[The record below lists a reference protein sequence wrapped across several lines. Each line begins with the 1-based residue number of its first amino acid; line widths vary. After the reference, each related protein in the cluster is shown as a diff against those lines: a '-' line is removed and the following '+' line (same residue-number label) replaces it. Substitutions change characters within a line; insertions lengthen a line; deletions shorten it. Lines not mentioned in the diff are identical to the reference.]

1 MEGFNG
7 CAGPLDRM
15 VRRRGYRLYNINN
28 LELARF
34 KEIFPGVSTNG
45 FGILKIKGFDL
56 TARTY
61 ILYSKKKP
69 LSKTAEAFLAV
80 LRTWRMNN
88 RKN

>member
-1 MEGFNG
+1 MRNG
-7 CAGPLDRM
+7 TGVGVLIDDAVQDR
-15 VRRRGYRLYNINN
+15 
-28 LELARF
+28 
-34 KEIFPGVSTNG
+34 VSRND

-69 LSKTAEAFLAV
+69 LSKTAEAFLAA

-88 RKN
+88 SSTPKRDINA